1 MSGARR
7 IIVGASGSPG
17 SLQALRFAADLA
29 RDRDAPLIPVLAWLP
44 PGGDLAD
51 RRQVIYWDQLG
62 CGRSERPD
70 DESLWTVEHV
80 VIPHDYKTPYPY
92 ARSGK
97 IPGGEDVAIPDPLL
111 PLAYAAAVTSRIRL
125 ATGILIL
132 PQRHPLYVAKEVA
145 TLDVLSRGRV
155 ILGIGSGW
163 LKEEFDALGLDFHQR
178 GARTDEAVAAMRAL
192 WREDTASF
200 HGKHFDFHDLKSFPK
215 PVQSGGVP
223 IHVGGHSPAAARR
236 AGRMGDGFFPALGEA
251 DQLKPLFEI
260 MREAAREAGRDPG
273 AIELSCAGRA
283 SVETIKPL
291 LDIGISRVVIA
302 PPAFDADGL
311 TRGLD
316 KIAND
321 VLATL

>member
-1 MSGARR
+1 MMKLGLMFVNSG
-7 IIVGASGSPG
+7 PFTNP
-17 SLQALRFAADLA
+17 ALLA
-29 RDRDAPLIPVLAWLP
+29 HMATNAEKWGI
-44 PGGDLAD
+44 
-51 RRQVIYWDQLG
+51 
-62 CGRSERPD
+62 
-70 DESLWTVEHV
+70 ESMWTVEHV
-80 VIPHDYKTPYPY
+80 VMPQDYKSPYRY
-92 ARSGK
+92 SSSGK
-97 IPGGEDVAIPDPLL
+97 IPGGEDVSIPDPLL
-111 PLAYAAAVTSRIRL
+111 PLAFAAAVTKKIKL
-125 ATGILIL
+125 ATGVLIL
-132 PQRHPLYVAKEVA
+132 PQRHPLYVAKELA
-145 TLDVLSRGRV
+145 TLDVLSGGRA

-163 LKEEFDALGLDFHQR
+163 LEEESTSLGFDFHTR
-178 GARTDEAVAAMRAL
+178 GARTDEAIKSLRAL
-192 WREDTASF
+192 WSEDAASF
-200 HGKHFDFHDLKSFPK
+200 HGKHFNFGPVKCYPK
-215 PVQSGGVP
+215 PVQKGGVP

-251 DQLKPLFEI
+251 DRLKPLFEI

-291 LDIGISRVVIA
+291 LDIGISRVLIA

>member
-1 MSGARR
+1 MIKLGLMFVNSG
-7 IIVGASGSPG
+7 P
-17 SLQALRFAADLA
+17 FAQPDL
-29 RDRDAPLIPVLAWLP
+29 LAH
-44 PGGDLAD
+44 LAKTAE
-51 RRQVIYWDQLG
+51 
-62 CGRSERPD
+62 ERGF
-70 DESLWTVEHV
+70 ESLWTVEHV

-251 DQLKPLFEI
+251 DKLKPLFEI
-260 MREAAREAGRDPG
+260 MREAARERRTRPRRDRAFMCGARERRNDQAAAGHRDFARRDRTSGLRRRRPHARPG
-273 AIELSCAGRA
+273 QDRQRRAGEALACA
-283 SVETIKPL
+283 VNE
-291 LDIGISRVVIA
+291 V
-302 PPAFDADGL
+302 
-311 TRGLD
+311 
-316 KIAND
+316 ND
-321 VLATL
+321 VAAGGRTR